1 MLNDSPNKINDIA
14 AAKSTKLIQ
23 DILDGKTVADP
34 ETIVPPLPKTYNEI
48 NTAVGET
55 YRQILSP
62 TPPEEPK

>member
-34 ETIVPPLPKTYNEI
+34 ETPVPPLPKTYNEI
-48 NTAVGET
+48 NAAVGEV
-55 YRQILSP
+55 YKNILN
-62 TPPEEPK
+62 PPQTEE